1 VLANYGLDNLRF
13 LKPITPGTA
22 IEVALT
28 VKSKK
33 MRAPG
38 EYGEVS
44 WAVTVT
50 DEDGDVA
57 ATYDLLT
64 MNAV

>member
-1 VLANYGLDNLRF
+1 MVSDVAALAMVEM
-13 LKPITPGTA
+13 KPPGTA
-22 IEVALT
+22 IKVALT

-33 MRAPG
+33 MRKAG
-38 EYGEVS
+38 EYGEVV

-50 DEDGDVA
+50 NQEDAVV